1 MKNTTILI
9 IEDEP
14 TINRIVSN
22 YFLKERY
29 TVLSALDGFKGLQL
43 FSQNKV
49 DMVCLDIMM
58 PNVNGWDVAK
68 TIRETSNVPIIM
80 MSALS
85 EEEDILKGYS
95 LKVDDYITKP
105 FNPKILVAKVKNL
118 LERLQD
124 IDYALQTSGLLEVKG
139 IKIDLDTHKVYI
151 EETEVELSKTEF
163 DLLEYFMK
171 HENKICS
178 RNLLLDEVW
187 GIDNYVEDRIVDT
200 YVKKLRKYLGNK
212 SHYIKTVFG
221 VGYRFEVNNDKT

>member
-1 MKNTTILI
+1 MKETTILI

-22 YFLKERY
+22 YFLKENY

-43 FSQNKV
+43 FSQNKI
-49 DMVCLDIMM
+49 DLVCLDIMM

-68 TIRETSNVPIIM
+68 TIRETSDVPIIM

-105 FNPKILVAKVKNL
+105 FNPKILVAKVNNL
-118 LERLQD
+118 LDRLKNH
-124 IDYALQTSGLLEVKG
+124 DYSSQSSGILEVPG
-139 IKIDLDTHKVYI
+139 VKIDLDTHKAYI
-151 EETEVELSKTEF
+151 NNSLVELSKTEF
-163 DLLEYFMK
+163 DLLEYFVR
-171 HENKICS
+171 HESKICS

-200 YVKKLRKYLGNK
+200 YVKKLRKYLGDK

-221 VGYRFEVNNDKT
+221 VGYRFEVIDE

>member
-1 MKNTTILI
+1 MSDITILI

-22 YFLKERY
+22 YFSREKYR
-29 TVLSALDGFKGLQL
+29 VLSALDGFKGLQL
-43 FSQNKV
+43 FSKNKV
-49 DMVCLDIMM
+49 DLVCLDIMM
-58 PNVNGWDVAK
+58 PNINGWDVAK

-118 LERLQD
+118 LDRLANQD
-124 IDYALQTSGLLEVKG
+124 YFVQNSGILEIDG
-139 IKIDLDTHKVYI
+139 IKMDLDTHKSYI
-151 EETEVELSKTEF
+151 DNVEVDLSKTEF
-163 DLLEYFMK
+163 DLLKYFLK
-171 HENKICS
+171 HEGKICS

-187 GIDNYVEDRIVDT
+187 GIDVYVEDRIVDT
-200 YVKKLRKYLGNK
+200 YVKKLRKYLGNR

-221 VGYRFEVNNDKT
+221 VGYRFESLNE

>member
-1 MKNTTILI
+1 MENKTILI

-22 YFLKERY
+22 YFANEKF

-49 DMVCLDIMM
+49 DLICLDIMM

-105 FNPKILVAKVKNL
+105 FNPKILVAKVRNL
-118 LERLQD
+118 LERMQSD
-124 IDYALQTSGLLEVKG
+124 TSSDQTSGVLNVPGVK
-139 IKIDLDTHKVYI
+139 INLDTHKTYI
-151 EETEVELSKTEF
+151 NEKEVSLSKTEF
-163 DLLEYFMK
+163 DLLTYFMK
-171 HENKICS
+171 HQNKICS

-187 GIDNYVEDRIVDT
+187 GIDVYVEDRIVDT
-200 YVKKLRKYLGNK
+200 YIKKLRKYLGDK
-212 SHYIKTVFG
+212 SYYIKTVFG
-221 VGYRFEVNNDKT
+221 VGYRFEVLDEQ

>member
-1 MKNTTILI
+1 MSNYTILI

-22 YFLKERY
+22 YFLKENF

-43 FSQNKV
+43 FSQNQV

-68 TIRETSNVPIIM
+68 TIRETSNVPLIM

-105 FNPKILVAKVKNL
+105 FNPKILVAKVLSL
-118 LERLQD
+118 LERVKNQD
-124 IDYALQTSGLLEVKG
+124 FTTNTPQILSVKG
-139 IKIDLDTHKVYI
+139 IKVDLDTHKVYI
-151 EETEVELSKTEF
+151 DDKEVVLSKTEF
-163 DLLEYFMK
+163 DLLKYFLE
-171 HENKICS
+171 HESKICS

-187 GIDNYVEDRIVDT
+187 GLNVYVEDRIVDT
-200 YVKKLRKYLGNK
+200 YVKKLRKYLGDK

-221 VGYRFEVNNDKT
+221 VGYRFEVLDD

>member
-1 MKNTTILI
+1 MEDITILI

-22 YFLKERY
+22 YFVKEKFK
-29 TVLSALDGFKGLQL
+29 VLSALDGFKGLQL
-43 FSQNKV
+43 FSKNKV
-49 DMVCLDIMM
+49 DLVCLDIMM

-105 FNPKILVAKVKNL
+105 FNPKILVAKVRNL

-124 IDYALQTSGLLEVKG
+124 FDYSEQTSGKLTAG
-139 IKIDLDTHKVYI
+139 IISMNLDTHKAYI
-151 EETEVELSKTEF
+151 NESEVELSKTEF
-163 DLLEYFMK
+163 DLLKYFIT
-171 HENKICS
+171 HQGKICS

-187 GIDNYVEDRIVDT
+187 GIDVYVEDRIVDT
-200 YVKKLRKYLGNK
+200 YVKKLRKYLGDQ
-212 SHYIKTVFG
+212 SFYIKTVFG
-221 VGYRFEVNNDKT
+221 VGYRFEVIDE

>member
-1 MKNTTILI
+1 MKHKTILI

-22 YFLKERY
+22 YFIKEKF
-29 TVLSALDGFKGLQL
+29 TVLSALDGSKGLKL
-43 FSQNKV
+43 FKQNSV
-49 DMVCLDIMM
+49 DLVCLDIMI
-58 PNVNGWDVAK
+58 PTINGWDVAK
-68 TIRETSNVPIIM
+68 SIREESDVPIIM

-118 LERLQD
+118 LDRLQHQSSSPQS
-124 IDYALQTSGLLEVKG
+124 AGMLEVKG
-139 IKIDLDTHKVYI
+139 VKIDLDTHKVYI
-151 EETEVELSKTEF
+151 DEQLVDLSKTEF
-163 DLLEYFMK
+163 DLLKYFIE
-171 HENKICS
+171 HQTKICS

-200 YVKKLRKYLGNK
+200 YVKKLRKYLGDK

-221 VGYRFEVNNDKT
+221 VGYRFEILDE